1 MLASL
6 DIRLWLLAGA
16 CAAIAGFW
24 LLLLGSRRRNPP
36 VMLRAIDDFA
46 AALPSI
52 AGITRGSICEGNVVE
67 ILQDGDGFFPVLLRD
82 IGEARHSIHLETY
95 VWGGGEIARR
105 VGEALAARAR
115 DGIEVR
121 VLVDALGAHTRDR
134 DLFAAMQKAGC
145 QVAVYCPLWP
155 QNIRRWNHRSH
166 RKLFIADGRVGMV
179 FGHGIDE
186 KWSGHAQDRNHYRDT
201 ALRVVGPA
209 VHALQSVFT
218 ENWIEE
224 TGELT
229 LGDEYFPP
237 AENAGK
243 ARAHVVS
250 SSSTEA
256 VSSVALVYG
265 IAIAS
270 ARREVIIQNPYFVPR
285 WDVVELMAQRIRDGV
300 TIRLMLPGNNT
311 DHALI
316 RHAGHYLV
324 RGMLEC
330 GVHVYEYDRTLI
342 HQKIMIVDG
351 TWAHV
356 GSTNF
361 DARSLEL
368 NEEVSIG
375 VIDETVA
382 AALEAAFEADRKH
395 ARELTLAGWSRR
407 TRWHRAM
414 DAIAYRIRDQL

>member
-6 DIRLWLLAGA
+6 DIRLWLLAGV

-24 LLLLGSRRRNPP
+24 LLLFGSRRRNPP
-36 VMLRAIDDFA
+36 VMLRTIDDFA

-67 ILQDGDGFFPVLLRD
+67 ILQDGDGFFPALLRD

-179 FGHGIDE
+179 FGQGIDE

-237 AENAGK
+237 AEQAGK

-250 SSSTEA
+250 SSSTDA

-285 WDVVELMAQRIRDGV
+285 WDVVELMIYPLGCFAFFVYGFAIGWGNWFNGPVAPGWYASLGPGTAVLNGGWGLGAATDASGNPTGAFTYGLIGLKGFFLNGAVNDVGV
-300 TIRLMLPGNNT
+300 MVLFFFMPRAIAFGYTSHSAVNGSPT
-311 DHALI
+311 S
-316 RHAGHYLV
+316 
-324 RGMLEC
+324 
-330 GVHVYEYDRTLI
+330 
-342 HQKIMIVDG
+342 
-351 TWAHV
+351 WARNGPV
-356 GSTNF
+356 
-361 DARSLEL
+361 
-368 NEEVSIG
+368 
-375 VIDETVA
+375 
-382 AALEAAFEADRKH
+382 LEAEFCHR
-395 ARELTLAGWSRR
+395 RWSS
-407 TRWHRAM
+407 
-414 DAIAYRIRDQL
+414 RD